1 MGEILAWNDY
11 FENSSV
17 IKRRSE
23 KSYITFSMGINK
35 KHLFEK
41 TKELKILLFLR
52 FLKKYAE
59 RFFTNNSKA
68 LVARATLYFRNRRSD
83 RYLQKVSYWNICYRS
98 CFSSYWQKFI
108 FYENFTTIPMEKFE
122 KKNHFFNIK
131 FFSHKCFN
139 RVIWSIKNKLWPWKT
154 FKVIQFGH
162 FWHFF
167 F

>member
-1 MGEILAWNDY
+1 MGKILAWND
-11 FENSSV
+11 FFDNSSV

-52 FLKKYAE
+52 FLKKYAK

-68 LVARATLYFRNRRSD
+68 LVARATLYFRNRRSH
-83 RYLQKVSYWNICYRS
+83 RYLQKVSYWNFCYR
-98 CFSSYWQKFI
+98 CYFSSYWQKFI

-122 KKNHFFNIK
+122 KKTIFLISN
-131 FFSHKCFN
+131 FSHINVFI
-139 RVIWSIKNKLWPWKT
+139 V
-154 FKVIQFGH
+154 
-162 FWHFF
+162 
-167 F
+167 